1 VGTAAY
7 MSPELATD
15 ARLADHRTDI
25 WSLGV
30 CLYEMLAGVVPFA
43 GDYVQAVIYSI
54 LNESPKPLTDA
65 RPDAPQRV
73 EQIVAKAL
81 SRNLVER
88 YRSTSEMIT
97 DLERAASGGPED
109 ARAPSEAPSIAVLPF
124 ADMSESGDNA
134 HFCDGIA
141 EEILNDLTRL
151 SGLRV
156 AARTSSFA
164 FRGSDTDIRDVGR
177 RLNVDTVLEG
187 SVRKSGD
194 RVRVVAQLI
203 DASNGYHLW
212 SEQFDRTLEDVFAIQ
227 EQISRSIVESLQVRL
242 GEVELGGIGQRR
254 TRSINAYDCYLR
266 GRMLFY
272 QSNRASVEASCE
284 MFERAVEHDSD
295 YAEAY
300 CGLAD
305 AYSYLQMYYDRDVR
319 NLRLADAN
327 SRLALEL
334 DPHLAEA
341 RASRGLALNLRGRH
355 DAAAREF
362 EMAIS
367 LNPRLYEA
375 YYFYARSCFAAG
387 RLEQAV
393 EMYQKAVDVNPDEYQ
408 ARSLLSFTYRVMGN
422 DAKVLETARLSL
434 EATEKHLELYP
445 SDSRAWYLGATSHLD
460 LGNADKGREWAE
472 KAMAMAPNDPYN
484 TYGGACFFTL
494 ISDFDRALDFFER
507 SIANGFAHR
516 EWVENDTDLDGI
528 REHPR
533 FKAAMDTL
541 D

>member
-1 VGTAAY
+1 MAYIKGTPVSDLIAEGPLPVARAIGITSQAAKGLEAAHRAGVVHRDIKPENMVADEEGHVVLMDFGEAGWLAVDADPGPGSVGTAAY

-30 CLYEMLAGVVPFA
+30 CLYEMLAGTVPFA

-54 LNESPKPLTDA
+54 LNESPTPLSSA
-65 RPDAPQRV
+65 RPDVPQRV
-73 EQIVAKAL
+73 VQIVDKAL
-81 SRNLVER
+81 SRSLAGR

-97 DLERAASGGPED
+97 DLERASSGAPD
-109 ARAPSEAPSIAVLPF
+109 TARDTGEPPSIAVLPF
-124 ADMSESGDNA
+124 ADMSEGGDNT

-141 EEILNDLTRL
+141 EEILNDLARL

-164 FRGSDTDIRDVGR
+164 FRDGNVDIRDVGR
-177 RLNVDTVLEG
+177 RLNVDAVLEG

-203 DASNGYHLW
+203 DTSNGYHLW

-227 EQISRSIVESLQVRL
+227 EQISRSIVESLQVTL
-242 GEVELGGIGQRR
+242 GEVELGSIGQRR

-272 QSNRASVEASCE
+272 QSNRASVEAACD
-284 MFERAVEHDSD
+284 MFERAVEHDAH

-305 AYSYLQMYYDRDVR
+305 TYSYLQMYYERDVR

-334 DPHLAEA
+334 DPQLAEA

-355 DAAAREF
+355 DDR
-362 EMAIS
+362 
-367 LNPRLYEA
+367 
-375 YYFYARSCFAAG
+375 
-387 RLEQAV
+387 
-393 EMYQKAVDVNPDEYQ
+393 
-408 ARSLLSFTYRVMGN
+408 
-422 DAKVLETARLSL
+422 
-434 EATEKHLELYP
+434 
-445 SDSRAWYLGATSHLD
+445 GA
-460 LGNADKGREWAE
+460 
-472 KAMAMAPNDPYN
+472 
-484 TYGGACFFTL
+484 
-494 ISDFDRALDFFER
+494 
-507 SIANGFAHR
+507 
-516 EWVENDTDLDGI
+516 
-528 REHPR
+528 
-533 FKAAMDTL
+533 
-541 D
+541 